1 MGEFPPMERFT
12 NELVGRLR
20 VNAAFMMQMDA
31 TRKDIQN
38 VVDEII
44 YSDF

>member
-20 VNAAFMMQMDA
+20 VDAAF
-31 TRKDIQN
+31 I
-38 VVDEII
+38 
-44 YSDF
+44 